1 MHPSEFFE
9 NCGLRTGIDTFEI
22 YDEELK
28 QKLKN
33 VHPKNFLKTRITL
46 PVYKVNLSYVTE
58 KGNWKTAIRY
68 AVMDS
73 KADDEYT
80 DFWVDMFIRDYN
92 NSNPNHKMIKCRIN
106 GIERICE
113 AVLPLG

>member
-1 MHPSEFFE
+1 MHPSKFFE